1 MAYIGR
7 QQSSSSFIKLDNISS
22 QFNSST
28 TTFNL
33 TLGGEAFFAGNPYS
47 LLVSLGGVIQEPI
60 ASFTILENQINFAS
74 APRAGANFFCV
85 VLATTNVTPLQTLT
99 IGRRSAAAHSMDLH
113 GRSMAVRDRSG
124 TNHPIAFNLA

>member
-1 MAYIGR
+1 MGSEMCIR
-7 QQSSSSFIKLDNISS
+7 DS
-22 QFNSST
+22 
-28 TTFNL
+28 
-33 TLGGEAFFAGNPYS
+33 PYS

-99 IGRRSAAAHSMDLH
+99 IGARSGAHSMDLH
-113 GRSMAVRDRSG
+113 GRSMVVRDRSG

>member
-7 QQSSSSFIKLDNISS
+7 QQTSSTFLKLDDISS
-22 QFNSST
+22 QFNAST

-60 ASFTILENQINFAS
+60 ASFTIVENQINFAS
-74 APRAGANFFCV
+74 APRAGADFFIV

-99 IGRRSAAAHSMDLH
+99 IGRRSASAHSMDLH
-113 GRSMAVRDRSG
+113 GRQMTVAVRGG
-124 TNHPIAFNLA
+124 TKHPIAFNLA

>member
-7 QQSSSSFIKLDNISS
+7 QQTSSAFLKLDDISS

-33 TLGGEAFFAGNPYS
+33 TVGGEAFFAGNPYS

-60 ASFTILENQINFAS
+60 ASFTIVENQINFAS
-74 APRAGANFFCV
+74 APRAGADFFIV

-113 GRSMAVRDRSG
+113 GRQMTVAVRGG
-124 TNHPIAFNLA
+124 TKHPIAFNLA

>member
-7 QQSSSSFIKLDNISS
+7 QQTSSAFLKLDDISS

-33 TLGGEAFFAGNPYS
+33 TVGGEAFFAGNPYS

-60 ASFTILENQINFAS
+60 ASFTIVENQINFAS
-74 APRAGANFFCV
+74 APRAGADFFIV
-85 VLATTNVTPLQTLT
+85 VLATTNVTPLKSLT
-99 IGRRSAAAHSMDLH
+99 IGSRTGAHTMDLH
-113 GRSMAVRDRSG
+113 GRQMTVAARGG
-124 TNHPIAFNLA
+124 TKHPIAFNLA

>member
-7 QQSSSSFIKLDNISS
+7 QQSSSTFLKLDDISS
-22 QFNSST
+22 QFNTST

-47 LLVSLGGVIQEPI
+47 LLVSLGGIIQEPI
-60 ASFTILENQINFAS
+60 SSYTIVENQINFAS
-74 APRAGANFFCV
+74 APRAGADFFIV
-85 VLATTNVTPLQTLT
+85 VLATTNINPLQTLT
-99 IGRRSAAAHSMDLH
+99 IGRRSGSHLMDLH
-113 GRSMAVRDRSG
+113 GRSMAVKDRAV

>member
-7 QQSSSSFIKLDNISS
+7 QQTSSAFLKLDDISS
-22 QFNSST
+22 QFNTST

-60 ASFTILENQINFAS
+60 ASFTIVENQINFAS
-74 APRAGANFFCV
+74 APIAGADFFIV
-85 VLATTNVTPLQTLT
+85 VLATTNVDPLKTLT
-99 IGRRSAAAHSMDLH
+99 IGTRSTAHSMDLH
-113 GRSMAVRDRSG
+113 GRSMVVKDRSG

>member
-7 QQSSSSFIKLDNISS
+7 QQTSSAFLKLDDISS
-22 QFNSST
+22 QFNSSK

-60 ASFTILENQINFAS
+60 ASFTIVENQINFAS
-74 APRAGANFFCV
+74 APRAGADFFIV
-85 VLATTNVTPLQTLT
+85 VLATTNVTPLQSLT
-99 IGRRSAAAHSMDLH
+99 VGSRTGAHTMDLH
-113 GRSMAVRDRSG
+113 GRQMTVADRSG
-124 TNHPIAFNLA
+124 TKHPIAFNLA

>member
-7 QQSSSSFIKLDNISS
+7 QQTSSAFLKLDDISS
-22 QFNSST
+22 QFNTST

-60 ASFTILENQINFAS
+60 ASFTIVENQINFAS
-74 APRAGANFFCV
+74 APIAGADFFIV
-85 VLATTNVTPLQTLT
+85 VLATTNVDPLKTLT
-99 IGRRSAAAHSMDLH
+99 IGTRSTAHSMDLH
-113 GRSMAVRDRSG
+113 GRSMAVKDRSG